1 MINTKFAGFTL
12 KQKHTLAKGMGF
24 DGKASN
30 KEIDNFINSNPQNSN
45 TYAMYVNAAKN
56 AVGGV
61 MSKGRAEG
69 MSQGGYVGYAE
80 GGSATTLVDK
90 VDNAL
95 KTPKRLKP
103 VEDPGTFAGSDP
115 GVWQHIWNNGAAGSG
130 RYQAVIKNN
139 VTGAQQASGGY
150 YATKAEVNAALAP
163 VLKSMNKPHEDYK
176 KKKSEYDA
184 KKKSFDA
191 YTANAAE
198 VENVAQEKSQVV
210 GDISYAAA
218 TSPAEM
224 ATKTEVDTLTES
236 KDQLIDKATGQVSGT
251 PSATATT
258 AAATTAGTPTDVA
271 TETISASAV
280 ADKTKAEADK
290 ATAAQGTIS
299 AGAQVSAAEGDAS
312 NITGAGTES
321 ISTITDPT
329 QIVPPPARTVEEGEM
344 ISGSAVDM
352 AAVKEATDIQAAT
365 ADPSKRATVQG
376 QLEGLMQDF
385 EGGATPAWAA
395 GAMRSA
401 TAQMVARGLGSSS
414 MAAQAIVQAAMES
427 ALPIAQQD
435 AQVFAQFEAQNL
447 SNRQQTALFA
457 AEQRANFLQLDFNQE
472 FQARVTNAAKISDIA
487 NMNFTADQ
495 QIALE
500 NARLTQ
506 TTNLANMSATNA
518 KVMADAAAMSQMDL
532 ANLSN
537 EQQAAVQNAQNF
549 LQMDMANLSNLQQ
562 TSMFK
567 AQAVQQ
573 ALLTDVAAENAAK
586 QFNATSKNQANQF
599 MASLKSQVD
608 QFNTTQTNAMSQFN
622 AGEKNALSKF
632 NSEMQNQRDQFNAT
646 NTLVVA
652 QANAQWRQN
661 IATLNTSAKNEANM
675 ADAKFQNGFTE
686 NAINQI
692 WQRERDM
699 MAYSFTASESL
710 KERNLKILIADKN
723 LESVRKQLDAA
734 EDSAQSEFWYRF
746 LFS

>member
-56 AVGGV
+56 AVGGA

-69 MSQGGYVGYAE
+69 MSKGGYVGYAE

-103 VEDPGTFAGSDP
+103 VANPGTFAESDP
-115 GVWQHIWNNGAAGSG
+115 GSYTYFQTMIQSG
-130 RYQAVIKNN
+130 QQWAQLKNN
-139 VTGAQQASGGY
+139 KTGQVINGTRYNQGDMTNIRAD
-150 YATKAEVNAALAP
+150 AANL
-163 VLKSMNKPHEDYK
+163 LKQYNKPNEDYK
-176 KKKSEYDA
+176 KKKSEYDT

-191 YTANAAE
+191 YTANATE
-198 VENVAQEKSQVV
+198 VEKVAQEKSQVI

-218 TSPAEM
+218 TSPADM
-224 ATKTEVDTLTES
+224 AAKTEVAKLTES
-236 KDQLIDKATGQVSGT
+236 DNQLIAKATGQVSGT
-251 PSATATT
+251 SDATATT
-258 AAATTAGTPTDVA
+258 AAGTTADTSTAVSTD
-271 TETISASAV
+271 TISASAV
-280 ADKTKAEADK
+280 ADKAKIEANK
-290 ATAAQGTIS
+290 ATAAEGTVS
-299 AGAQVSAAEGDAS
+299 TDAQVSAAKKDAS
-312 NITGAGTES
+312 SITGAGTEN

-329 QIVPPPARTVEEGEM
+329 KIIAPSARTVKEGEM

-365 ADPSKRATVQG
+365 ADPSKKATVQG

-435 AQVFAQFEAQNL
+435 ASTAASFEAQNL

-506 TTNLANMSATNA
+506 TTNLANMSAKNA

-532 ANLSN
+532 TNLSN

-549 LQMDMANLSNLQQ
+549 LQVDMANLNNSQQ

-567 AQAVQQ
+567 AQAIQQ
-573 ALLTDVAAENAAK
+573 ALLTDVAAENASK
-586 QFNATSKNQANQF
+586 QFNATSKNQTNQF
-599 MASLKSQVD
+599 MASLNSQVS

-622 AGEKNALSKF
+622 AGETNAISKF

-661 IATLNTSAKNEANM
+661 ISTLNTSAENEANM
-675 ADAKFQNGFTE
+675 ANAKFENGLTE

-699 MAYSFTASESL
+699 MAYAFTAGESL
-710 KERNLKILIADKN
+710 AERNLKIIVADKDLAN
-723 LESVRKQLDAA
+723 TRTQLDSA
-734 EDSAQSEFWYRF
+734 EDAAKSEFMYRF
-746 LFS
+746 LFQ

>member
-115 GVWQHIWNNGAAGSG
+115 GKYIYFQTMIQSG
-130 RYQAVIKNN
+130 QQWAQLKNN
-139 VTGAQQASGGY
+139 KTNQVINGTRYTQGDMTNIRA
-150 YATKAEVNAALAP
+150 NAADL
-163 VLKSMNKPHEDYK
+163 LKQYNKPHEDYK

-236 KDQLIDKATGQVSGT
+236 DDQLIDKATGQVSGT

-258 AAATTAGTPTDVA
+258 AAATTADTSADVS

-447 SNRQQTALFA
+447 SNRQQTTLFA

-518 KVMADAAAMSQMDL
+518 KVMADAAALSQMDL

-632 NSEMQNQRDQFNAT
+632 NAEMQNQRDQFNAT

-723 LESVRKQLDAA
+723 LENVREQLDAA
-734 EDSAQSEFWYRF
+734 EDSAKSEFWYRF